1 LTHLA
6 QLWLK
11 MQVQIITNKGSK
23 IYWESYVTKSLVNN
37 YMYISAR
44 ICMQLI
50 VEVMKL
56 TTQKLI
62 IIMNRPKRCTTIC
75 LWKRCPYLCHGQ
87 RALQFCARGF
97 SRLRWN
103 GDDESQMAL
112 FSVLL
117 ANPARWTSEYP
128 IMLALLCRVYSSLNI
143 WTVYVYRTY
152 VLAKMHAISI
162 LISVHM
168 CMWRVTI

>member
-1 LTHLA
+1 MNNNTHVFYIYF
-6 QLWLK
+6 WK
-11 MQVQIITNKGSK
+11 NVII
-23 IYWESYVTKSLVNN
+23 YVKKELVNK

-50 VEVMKL
+50 IEVMKL
-56 TTQKLI
+56 TTQKFI
-62 IIMNRPKRCTTIC
+62 IIMNRPKRCTTTIC
-75 LWKRCPYLCHGQ
+75 LWKRCPYPCHGQ
-87 RALQFCARGF
+87 RALQFCARGC

-128 IMLALLCRVYSSLNI
+128 VISALLCRVYSSLNI
-143 WTVYVYRTY
+143 WTGKQHVRAAYLFLVQSCFA
-152 VLAKMHAISI
+152 L
-162 LISVHM
+162 LL
-168 CMWRVTI
+168 WG